1 MVIIIIV
8 EVGLMSRIKKKKNFS
23 NNYKTNCAY
32 IYIFNTHY
40 YITFATNYKKKLM
53 LL

>member
-1 MVIIIIV
+1 
-8 EVGLMSRIKKKKNFS
+8 MSRIKKKNFS

-40 YITFATNYKKKLM
+40 YYITFATNYKKKLM